1 MSISDGLSEKI
12 DAAEQVAV
20 AKDAPVK
27 PGLRV
32 EGGNQVIQSRPSA
45 TGEID
50 WEDQLRS
57 WGLKPEEW
65 VVVGSARLSVWEAQV
80 KGGDIVQMHSWKAQ
94 VERIQDENG
103 PTDAILRQAEPVNIT
118 VKRDGRKKAKPPK
131 REEGWKTAVI
141 FPDAQRPTHDAD
153 AVDVALQILQDCHE
167 KYGVDRIVHLG
178 DDLDLPDFGSHR
190 SAPDVMGKI
199 NEAVHLQYRT
209 LAFERALCPDAEIDW
224 LVGNHEARLTNWMVD
239 NAPQLLGLQRA
250 DMAQQDPVLS
260 IPYLCR
266 LDELDVNYVDPW
278 PEGEIW
284 LNDHVRCLHGTVAR
298 AGKGATANSYLSEGG
313 ASSIYGHIHRK
324 EQLWQTRHTKY
335 GPRTYMAGSPG
346 TLCDITGGVPS
357 AKSGINV
364 YGQQG
369 KTRSED
375 WQQGLWVVRY
385 QVDGPQWFTVDDVN
399 IWAGWGFWEGTHYYA
414 GKSGF
419 DPEVAA

>member
-12 DAAEQVAV
+12 DAAEQIAV

-27 PGLRV
+27 PGVRV
-32 EGGNQVIQSRPSA
+32 EGGAQVIQSRPSVS
-45 TGEID
+45 EDID

-57 WGLKPEEW
+57 WGLDPEQW

-103 PTDAILRQAEPVNIT
+103 PTNAILRQAEPVNIT
-118 VKRDGRKKAKPPK
+118 INAKPPTYQQK
-131 REEGWKTAVI
+131 EDGWKVAVI
-141 FPDAQRPTHDAD
+141 FPDAQRPTHDPE
-153 AVDVALQILQDCHE
+153 AVDVALQILRDCHQR
-167 KYGVDRIVHLG
+167 YGVDKIVHLG
-178 DDLDLPDFGSHR
+178 DDLDLPDFGKHR

-199 NEAVHLQYRT
+199 NEAVQLQYRT

-250 DMAQQDPVLS
+250 DMPQQDPVLS

-266 LDELDVNYVDPW
+266 LDELNVNYVDPY

-284 LNDHVRCLHGTVAR
+284 LNDHIRCLHGTVAR
-298 AGKGATANSYLSEGG
+298 AGKGATANAYLSEGG

-324 EQLWQTRHTKY
+324 EQIWQTRHTKN

-357 AKSGINV
+357 AKSGINA

-369 KTRSED
+369 MTRSED

-385 QVDGPQWFTVDDVN
+385 QVDGPQWFTIDDVN
-399 IWAGWGFWEGTHYYA
+399 IWAGWGFWEGTHYRA
-414 GKSGF
+414 GNSGF